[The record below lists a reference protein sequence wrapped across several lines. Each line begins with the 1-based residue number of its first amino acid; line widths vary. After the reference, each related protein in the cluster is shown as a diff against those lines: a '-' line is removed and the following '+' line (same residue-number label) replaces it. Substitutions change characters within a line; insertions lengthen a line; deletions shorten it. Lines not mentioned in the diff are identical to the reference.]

1 MASTRGPAAIA
12 GRPRLAVPCGMLRP
26 AVALLVL
33 CACGHTSAQTTDDT
47 GTTGAT
53 SDATSD
59 ATTGE
64 PTGSA
69 STTGAAA
76 SWDIALQLDTQRGAL
91 LSVWGSAPDDVY
103 AVGGQL
109 LSVTESAGVLYHHDG
124 ATWTEQ
130 ALPTGTPM
138 LHWIYGV
145 DGELWTVGREGTA
158 LRREG
163 DTWVSHPTGADT
175 ILWGIWGARK
185 DALWTVGGDGVDDPP
200 VLLGWDGEAW
210 SAVTLPP
217 TGDSAGLFKVWGSGA
232 NDITAVGD
240 RGLALHFDGAAW
252 TVQPTGDLADLIS
265 VWGRAQDQHLAVGGR
280 ANARIARWDGA
291 TWTGETLA
299 LPGLS
304 GVWMDA
310 SGAATIVGNQGTIAE
325 LPAGSMTPE
334 LQDSPTL
341 LLLHAVFGFADG
353 SRFAVGGSL
362 NGAPP
367 YVGVIV
373 QRGP

>member
-1 MASTRGPAAIA
+1 
-12 GRPRLAVPCGMLRP
+12 
-26 AVALLVL
+26 
-33 CACGHTSAQTTDDT
+33 
-47 GTTGAT
+47 
-53 SDATSD
+53 
-59 ATTGE
+59 
-64 PTGSA
+64 
-69 STTGAAA
+69 
-76 SWDIALQLDTQRGAL
+76 
-91 LSVWGSAPDDVY
+91 
-103 AVGGQL
+103 
-109 LSVTESAGVLYHHDG
+109 
-124 ATWTEQ
+124 
-130 ALPTGTPM
+130 M

-145 DGELWTVGREGTA
+145 DGELWTVGRQGAA

-163 DTWVSHPTGADT
+163 DTWVSHATGIDT
-175 ILWGIWGARK
+175 ILWGVWGAHK

-200 VLLGWDGEAW
+200 VLLGWDGAAW

-217 TGDSAGLFKVWGSGA
+217 TGDSGGLFKVWGSGT

-265 VWGRAQDQHLAVGGR
+265 VWGRAPDQHLAVGGR
-280 ANARIARWDGA
+280 ANARVARWDGA
-291 TWTGETLA
+291 AWTGETLL

-310 SGAATIVGNQGTIAE
+310 SGAATLVGNQGTIAE
-325 LPAGSMTPE
+325 LPAGSMTPN

-341 LLLHAVFGFADG
+341 LLLHAVFGFTDG
-353 SRFAVGGSL
+353 PRFAVGGSL

-373 QRGP
+373 SRGP